1 MICPPELRNTASL
14 AQTEFQKN
22 SKILHRSFGNS
33 EQLTA
38 IGAFNCRHLH
48 YVWVVAKAGGVAQ
61 AGEQLHLTLPSIS
74 GQLSVQ
80 QDALR

>member
-1 MICPPELRNTASL
+1 M
-14 AQTEFQKN
+14 
-22 SKILHRSFGNS
+22 
-33 EQLTA
+33 TA
-38 IGAFNCRHLH
+38 IGAFNCRHLR

-80 QDALR
+80 HSPRAPMIATEQTFESPRVWQLSGTVIR